1 MQLDMLST
9 LGNAGPPWE
18 EKIPKAFFRGRDS
31 RQERLD
37 LVRLYRNMTELFDV
51 GLTNFFFFEYNEEL
65 YGPKH
70 KAISFFDFFKV
81 GMYLRQIC
89 MLTYAVTVC
98 TQGVMK
104 IR

>member
-18 EKIPKAFFRGRDS
+18 DKIPKAFFRGRDS

-51 GLTNFFFFEYNEEL
+51 GLTNFFFFEYNPEL

-70 KAISFFDFFKV
+70 KAISFFEFFKV
-81 GMYLRQIC
+81 EIQFLYT
-89 MLTYAVTVC
+89 LTANVC
-98 TQGVMK
+98 IHVW
-104 IR
+104 